1 MTEQQCTRCAALEV
15 EIARLRKEND
25 LLRRKLQR
33 IREFVE
39 RVKERT
45 ERILS
50 QRSGVWR
57 DKWHVAE
64 GADKTADG
72 VLRRC

>member
-1 MTEQQCTRCAALEV
+1 MLEQ

-33 IREFVE
+33 IREFTE
-39 RVKERT
+39 RVKDQT
-45 ERILS
+45 DRILS

-57 DKWHVAE
+57 DKWHVAK
-64 GADKTADG
+64 GADVTADG